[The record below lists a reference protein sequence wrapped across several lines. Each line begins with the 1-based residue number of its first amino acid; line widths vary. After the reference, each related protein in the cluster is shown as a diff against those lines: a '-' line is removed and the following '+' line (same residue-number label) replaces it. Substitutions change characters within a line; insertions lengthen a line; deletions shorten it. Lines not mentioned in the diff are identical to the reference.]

1 MRIRKL
7 PSGNWQVTVPIGKDN
22 AGRYRYKSF
31 TDKDKKAAVR
41 RAADYQDQHR
51 EFTESVTVGDAV
63 TAFLASQ
70 DGILSPGTIRGYTSL
85 AKMLE
90 ERHRAIWSAQAHGLS
105 RTNYQNFVN
114 SLNAAGLSP
123 KTIRNYIGLIGAAL
137 KAQDITP
144 PSVSIPRRTK
154 PEYHIPTEN
163 DVRRLAEAASGTSME
178 IPLTLAVLGLRRGEI
193 CALRLSDLS
202 GNVLHIRRA
211 VVYDADGQLQTKD
224 PKTVSSDR
232 FVQIPSQT
240 AEKIRRQG
248 ICHGIV
254 TTAAVAPFCASAGR
268 CRGAAV
274 PFSRSPAFLR
284 FLLSHCTEVVRRADP
299 GARRVVNFPRYDGI
313 LPADYERKTG
323 GHGRSEQDRAD
334 RALNVR
340 KFVRK
345 FSS

>member
-51 EFTESVTVGDAV
+51 EFVESVTVGDAV
-63 TAFLASQ
+63 TAFLATQ

-85 AKMLE
+85 AKMLQA
-90 ERHRAIWSAQAHGLS
+90 RHGRIWNAQAHGLS
-105 RTNYQNFVN
+105 RSNYQQFVN
-114 SLNAAGLSP
+114 SLHSAGLSP
-123 KTIRNYIGLIGAAL
+123 KTIRNYTGLIGAAL

-154 PEYHIPTEN
+154 PEYHIPTEK
-163 DVRRLAEAASGTSME
+163 DVRRLAETAAGTSME

-224 PKTVSSDR
+224 PKTISSDR
-232 FVQIPSQT
+232 FVQIPTQT

-248 ICHGIV
+248 FV
-254 TTAAVAPFCASAGR
+254 TELSPR
-268 CRGAAV
+268 QL
-274 PFSRSPAFLR
+274 SRR
-284 FLLSHCTEVVRRADP
+284 
-299 GARRVVNFPRYDGI
+299 
-313 LPADYERKTG
+313 
-323 GHGRSEQDRAD
+323 
-334 RALNVR
+334 
-340 KFVRK
+340 FVRLLAAAEVQPFRFHDLRHFFVSYCHTVLK
-345 FSS
+345 LSDAQIQALGGWSTSHVMTEYYRQTMNEKQAAMVVANRIAQIVQ

>member
-51 EFTESVTVGDAV
+51 EFVESVTVGDAV
-63 TAFLASQ
+63 TAFLATQ

-85 AKMLE
+85 AKMLQA
-90 ERHRAIWSAQAHGLS
+90 RHGRIWNAQAHGLS
-105 RTNYQNFVN
+105 RSNYQQFVN
-114 SLNAAGLSP
+114 SLRSAGLSP
-123 KTIRNYIGLIGAAL
+123 KTIRNYTGLIGAAL

-154 PEYHIPTEN
+154 PEYRIPTEE
-163 DVRRLAEAASGTSME
+163 DVRRLAETASGTSME

-224 PKTVSSDR
+224 PKTISSDR
-232 FVQIPSQT
+232 FVQIPTQT

-248 ICHGIV
+248 FV
-254 TTAAVAPFCASAGR
+254 TELSPR
-268 CRGAAV
+268 QL
-274 PFSRSPAFLR
+274 SRR
-284 FLLSHCTEVVRRADP
+284 
-299 GARRVVNFPRYDGI
+299 
-313 LPADYERKTG
+313 
-323 GHGRSEQDRAD
+323 
-334 RALNVR
+334 
-340 KFVRK
+340 FVRLLAAAEVQPFRFHDLRHFFVSYCHTVLK
-345 FSS
+345 LSDAQIQALGGWSTSHVMTEYYRQTMNEKQAAMVVANRIAQIVQ